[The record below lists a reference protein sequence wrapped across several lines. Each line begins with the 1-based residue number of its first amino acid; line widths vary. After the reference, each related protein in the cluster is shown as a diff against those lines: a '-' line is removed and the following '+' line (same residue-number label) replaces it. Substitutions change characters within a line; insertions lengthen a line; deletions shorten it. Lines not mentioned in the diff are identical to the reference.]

1 MIVQAAILLLVAASF
16 VLWPLLRAQ
25 TAGLPP
31 EPGPQAMEGK
41 RRRESEE
48 LELDV
53 ATGRLSPL
61 EAEARRRELGP

>member
-1 MIVQAAILLLVAASF
+1 MVQAAILLLAAATF

-25 TAGLPP
+25 TVRARP
-31 EPGPQAMEGK
+31 EAGPQAMEGH
-41 RRRESEE
+41 RGRELEE

-53 ATGRLSPL
+53 ATGRLSQL